1 MIRLCILDCDGT
13 LVDSQH
19 GIVEAMSAAFA
30 ANGVAGPSAADV
42 RGVVGLSLNDAI
54 ATLLR
59 TDDTPRVEAVAESY
73 VQHIRGMRLRNDFN
87 EPLYPGVIDALDILE
102 SRGWLLAVAT
112 GKSLRGAMSTLR
124 AHNLAERFTSIQT
137 ADVAPGKPA
146 PDMILRA
153 IADVGG
159 TSKDT
164 IMIGDSGFD
173 MLAARNAKVTAIG
186 VGWGYQEEAALR
198 AAGAHTVVHSAEQL
212 PPLVESLVPERDG

>member
-19 GIVEAMSAAFA
+19 GIVAAMSEAFA
-30 ANGVAGPSAADV
+30 ANGVPGPSAADV
-42 RGVVGLSLNDAI
+42 RSVVGLSLNDAI
-54 ATLLR
+54 ATLLL
-59 TDDTPRVEAVAESY
+59 TDDTPRIEAVAESY
-73 VQHIRGMRLRNDFN
+73 VENIRAMRLRNDFN
-87 EPLYPGVIDALDILE
+87 EPLYPGVIDALDVLE

-112 GKSLRGAMSTLR
+112 GKSLRGAMSTLT

-186 VGWGYQEEAALR
+186 VGWGYQEEAALM

-212 PPLVESLVPERDG
+212 PPLVELLVPGDDG